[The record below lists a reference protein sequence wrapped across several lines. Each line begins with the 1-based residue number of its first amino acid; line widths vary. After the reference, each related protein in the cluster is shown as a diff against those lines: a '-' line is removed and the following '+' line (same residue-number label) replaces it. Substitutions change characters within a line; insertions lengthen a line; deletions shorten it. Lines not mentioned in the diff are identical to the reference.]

1 MKDAGIKDMLNKI
14 YHADFTEVAQPKKI
28 DHMVNPSDDL
38 LWQDQKP
45 FKLMEKQMAKEDRPY
60 QLPLPF
66 KNNFTMTS
74 ASNNEIA
81 RFEGKIFEGSKL
93 LQRLM

>member
-1 MKDAGIKDMLNKI
+1 M
-14 YHADFTEVAQPKKI
+14 T
-28 DHMVNPSDDL
+28 
-38 LWQDQKP
+38 
-45 FKLMEKQMAKEDRPY
+45 KEDRPY